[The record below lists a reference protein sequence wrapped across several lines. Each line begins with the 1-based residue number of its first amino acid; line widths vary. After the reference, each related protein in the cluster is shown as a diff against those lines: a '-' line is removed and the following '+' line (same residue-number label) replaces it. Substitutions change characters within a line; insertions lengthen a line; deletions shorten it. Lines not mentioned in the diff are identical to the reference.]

1 MKPKTPIPV
10 VKVDYTK
17 KAWEQTTTALHNR
30 WHPDIPAVKPLSPP
44 SSGRGSILGH
54 DSCLAARC
62 ADTELYLQSKETL
75 KLMFAGVLT
84 DQEGCSCPGGKREGR
99 RCVPGRDC

>member
-30 WHPDIPAVKPLSPP
+30 WHPDIPAVSAP
-44 SSGRGSILGH
+44 SIVVFRQRLNFW
-54 DSCLAARC
+54 A
-62 ADTELYLQSKETL
+62 
-75 KLMFAGVLT
+75 
-84 DQEGCSCPGGKREGR
+84 
-99 RCVPGRDC
+99 

>member
-30 WHPDIPAVKPLSPP
+30 WHPDIPAVITLSAI
-44 SSGRGSILGH
+44 ILRQMLN
-54 DSCLAARC
+54 SWA
-62 ADTELYLQSKETL
+62 
-75 KLMFAGVLT
+75 
-84 DQEGCSCPGGKREGR
+84 
-99 RCVPGRDC
+99 

>member
-30 WHPDIPAVKPLSPP
+30 WHPDIPAVNAL
-44 SSGRGSILGH
+44 SIL
-54 DSCLAARC
+54 
-62 ADTELYLQSKETL
+62 T
-75 KLMFAGVLT
+75 
-84 DQEGCSCPGGKREGR
+84 
-99 RCVPGRDC
+99 

>member
-30 WHPDIPAVKPLSPP
+30 WHPDIPAVSAP
-44 SSGRGSILGH
+44 SIVIFRQRLNSW
-54 DSCLAARC
+54 A
-62 ADTELYLQSKETL
+62 
-75 KLMFAGVLT
+75 
-84 DQEGCSCPGGKREGR
+84 
-99 RCVPGRDC
+99 